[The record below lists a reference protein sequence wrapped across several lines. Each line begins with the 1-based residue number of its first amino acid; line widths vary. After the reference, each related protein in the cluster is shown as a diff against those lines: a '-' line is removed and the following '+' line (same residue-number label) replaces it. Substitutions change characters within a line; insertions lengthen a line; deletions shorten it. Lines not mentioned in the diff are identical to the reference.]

1 MEISKKLKNH
11 QNQNEALLKQIA
23 ERKRLLHQDVAEFK
37 DRDRKQ
43 IQTRN
48 AILMEKSQVKTW

>member
-1 MEISKKLKNH
+1 MEISKNLKNH

-48 AILMEKSQVKTW
+48 AILMEKS